1 MFTNVFK
8 LRPTRIE
15 TAQQL
20 SASSGSDESAFR
32 EAILQVVSIWLN
44 RLSLVSGIASFFSSI
59 DSLLFSLASTSTHL
73 GDPDAPWSA
82 TDKLTTA
89 SFAGALIFHVCSAI
103 LAFVASFIL
112 VRLELI
118 DADDQEDQVADGTPA
133 STSRS
138 TMKATVRDLEQV
150 GEKDKHVH
158 RPSTSSAPVA
168 DTTTLSDT
176 SSNPS
181 NPVYARITVSC
192 FRPLS
197 TYTTFVKGS
206 KGVMSPANPNDVADA
221 ILNPPIQLLSRC
233 HSLAVWMSAIGFIL
247 GVVGI
252 LAYAWVATPAAVSIF
267 TTVCLGVCLAT
278 MVFAII

>member
-1 MFTNVFK
+1 MFTNPIR
-8 LRPTRIE
+8 LRNEKTPVSV
-15 TAQQL
+15 QQFA
-20 SASSGSDESAFR
+20 ASSGSDESALR

-73 GDPDAPWSA
+73 GDPEASWSA

-112 VRLELI
+112 VRLQLE
-118 DADDQEDQVADGTPA
+118 DADDQEGKATDGTSVT
-133 STSRS
+133 STA
-138 TMKATVRDLEQV
+138 TKKAVRDFEQV
-150 GEKDKHVH
+150 GEKDKRVH
-158 RPSTSSAPVA
+158 RPSTSSTPIV
-168 DTTTLSDT
+168 DTTSLGGG
-176 SSNPS
+176 SSIPN
-181 NPVYARITVSC
+181 NPVYARVTVSC

-197 TYTTFVKGS
+197 TYALPGRNS
-206 KGVMSPANPNDVADA
+206 KGIGAPAHPADVADA

-247 GVVGI
+247 GVIGI

-267 TTVCLGVCLAT
+267 SSVCLGVCLVV
-278 MVFAII
+278 MVIAIM